1 MLIEFQYP
9 WCRVTVGIIRS
20 VWLQPVYTPQV
31 SLLLKHFDTQKKIIK
46 NRKSHLQ
53 RNQFFLWFG
62 NFSKLVESLWYVY
75 LLVFCS
81 WYCSFSSKL
90 LFCEYQ
96 ILFSLLWAFCQFPSQ
111 FPISWIRKDSI
122 AGIFDHFKSFSS
134 ISSPNTLPPFL
145 ARSCNSVFNSL
156 MSKTC
161 FETSV
166 SSWVLKLFG
175 RHFYA
180 PLCQC
185 RPWGTVANLINEN
198 RLQF

>member
-1 MLIEFQYP
+1 MPCYRWHNPISMASTF
-9 WCRVTVGIIRS
+9 
-20 VWLQPVYTPQV
+20 YTPQV

-96 ILFSLLWAFCQFPSQ
+96 ILFCLLWAFCQFPSQ

-122 AGIFDHFKSFSS
+122 AGIIDHFKSFSS
-134 ISSPNTLPPFL
+134 ISSPNTLPPFFGSFMQL
-145 ARSCNSVFNSL
+145 CFWFINVQNLLWDFCFLLS
-156 MSKTC
+156 
-161 FETSV
+161 FETVWTSFLCSTV
-166 SSWVLKLFG
+166 
-175 RHFYA
+175 
-180 PLCQC
+180 CQC